1 MAINSENSPDTT
13 TDDTLD
19 QRLSERL
26 AGLRQ
31 RQQWSLDDLAQRTGI
46 SRATL
51 SRLERGE
58 NSPSASLL
66 NRLCAAYGLPM
77 SRLLAE
83 LENAPVRPL
92 PRSEQALWVDPE
104 TGFRRRMVSPPGAG
118 FVGELIEGELPPGAS
133 VLYEQPSVQGLE
145 HHLWLQSGGLTLTLQ
160 DQAHPLQPG
169 DSLRYRLWGS
179 SRFQS
184 TGSEPAHYL
193 IAICHVSS

>member
-1 MAINSENSPDTT
+1 MPIESENH
-13 TDDTLD
+13 TDAPSADTLD

-26 AGLRQ
+26 ALLRQ
-31 RQQWSLDDLAQRTGI
+31 RQQWSLDELAQRTGI

-58 NSPSASLL
+58 TSPSASLL

-83 LENAPVRPL
+83 LESAPVAPL
-92 PRSEQALWVDPE
+92 PRSAQPFWMDPE

-118 FVGELIEGELPPGAS
+118 FTGELIEGELPPGA
-133 VLYEQPSVQGLE
+133 VVRYEQPSVHGLE
-145 HHLWLQSGGLTLTLQ
+145 HHLWLQAGALTLTLQ
-160 DQAHPLQPG
+160 DQAHRLQPG

-179 SRFQS
+179 SRFES
-184 TGSEPAHYL
+184 TGSEAAHYL
-193 IAICHVSS
+193 IAICHAST